1 MGRGRR
7 ASHVRVAS
15 VCRIDNDGS
24 LHQTPLEYATKGWC
38 GDPDRSH
45 RNAGQWALPRLS
57 GSEKPLFR
65 STIDFQVDEK
75 ARKTVLVVDDDRD
88 IRDVLT
94 DALEAEGYRV
104 VTAADGIEALDWL
117 RQNVARPC
125 IILLDLMMP
134 RMDGIQFRTEVMND
148 PALSRI
154 PVVVLG
160 RPQRHR
166 DGQVAQLRGSL
177 RKPVPLE
184 ALLAA
189 VHAHCQ
195 CA

>member
-1 MGRGRR
+1 M
-7 ASHVRVAS
+7 
-15 VCRIDNDGS
+15 
-24 LHQTPLEYATKGWC
+24 
-38 GDPDRSH
+38 
-45 RNAGQWALPRLS
+45 
-57 GSEKPLFR
+57 
-65 STIDFQVDEK
+65 
-75 ARKTVLVVDDDRD
+75 LVVDDDRD

-117 RQNVARPC
+117 RAEVARPC

-148 PALSRI
+148 PASPLI
-154 PVVVLG
+154 PVVVLSAD
-160 RPQRHR
+160 PS
-166 DGQVAQLRGSL
+166 AIATAKSLNFAGSL

-189 VHAHCQ
+189 VHAHCA